1 MRSNLTS
8 ISAVAAALVGLAA
21 LSPALAGDSPHMMNV
36 RMPDGSIAQIQYMGD
51 VPPQVVVA
59 PAPIQAV
66 TPPFGPIAIDPG
78 FVAMARISDMLNRQ
92 ADMMLRQAA
101 AMPALLQNGAAQMPP
116 GMHVYSM
123 SSTIGN
129 NGVCMRSV
137 QITYDGTA
145 KPQMVSHTEGNC
157 GPNQGGGRP
166 TEMNVPAPVE
176 PPAAQPRTYEVK
188 AVTPSEKVAM
198 AQPASWQQ

>member
-8 ISAVAAALVGLAA
+8 ISAVAVALVGMAA
-21 LSPALAGDSPHMMNV
+21 LTPALAGDSPHVMNV
-36 RMPDGSIAQIQYMGD
+36 QMPDGSVAQIQYVGD
-51 VPPQVVVA
+51 VPPQVIVA
-59 PAPIQAV
+59 PAAMQAV
-66 TPPFGPIAIDPG
+66 TPPFGPIAMDPG
-78 FVAMARISDMLNRQ
+78 FAAMARMSEMLNRQ

-101 AMPALLQNGAAQMPP
+101 VMPALLQNGGAQMPP

-129 NGVCMRSV
+129 GGVCMRSV

-157 GPNQGGGRP
+157 GPAQGGTRP
-166 TEMNVPAPVE
+166 MEMNAPAPLTPSVT
-176 PPAAQPRTYEVK
+176 QPKTYEVK
-188 AVTPSEKVAM
+188 ATTPAEKLAM